1 MIPRSQKRVIFTK
14 HFMEKAILK
23 GVFDKCGFEN
33 GKKITEIA
41 LKYNGTIATD
51 KCRDEFKCI
60 FELPD
65 KRLITVPFVYE
76 NDNIIAKTIF
86 PSQKPDKDEYEKATK
101 SRNLKERRQ
110 L

>member
-1 MIPRSQKRVIFTK
+1 MTPRSQKKVIFTK

-41 LKYNGTIATD
+41 LKYNGTIVPD
-51 KCRDEFKCI
+51 RCRGEFKCV

-65 KRLITVPFVYE
+65 KRLVTVPFVYE

-86 PSQKPDKDEYEKATK
+86 PSQKIDIDNYVKKFK
-101 SRNLKERRQ
+101 IKETTIK
-110 L
+110 